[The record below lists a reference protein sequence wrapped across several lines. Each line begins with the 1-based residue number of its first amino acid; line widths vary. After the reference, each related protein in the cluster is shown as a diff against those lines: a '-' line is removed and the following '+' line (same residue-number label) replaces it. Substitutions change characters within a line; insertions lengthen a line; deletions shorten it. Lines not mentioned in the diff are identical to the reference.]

1 MTCDDVFDV
10 LTRGPFPSGGLEDH
24 AVEVHL
30 RRCPECHR
38 LAVALRPAVELF
50 QEAVGPDESRTLP
63 GYRGM
68 AGSVDDL
75 RIAADGTRGYWGL
88 GTDVVAQAER
98 TFAPAPQG
106 VRILPARGSLLKF
119 AAAVLLGVAAAAG
132 SRGWIERSAASAG
145 DPPTAPLH
153 VASDSMEASR
163 RWLASIPLPASCV
176 RNDRV
181 SVGNPSADPQ
191 SGLRLA
197 AVEGSYLSCCTD
209 CHTSHTPGLLPNQEA
224 RTVVVRACTACHER

>member
-50 QEAVGPDESRTLP
+50 QEAVSPDESRTLP

-68 AGSVDDL
+68 AGSVEDL
-75 RIAADGTRGYWGL
+75 RVAADGSRGYWGL

-98 TFAPAPQG
+98 TFTPAPRAA
-106 VRILPARGSLLKF
+106 RILPAQGSLLKF

-132 SRGWIERSAASAG
+132 SRGWTEKSSAAAG
-145 DPPTAPLH
+145 DPPVAPIQ
-153 VASDSMEASR
+153 VASEAKEANR
-163 RWLASIPLPASCV
+163 RWLATIQLPPSCI
-176 RNDRV
+176 RSSRV
-181 SVGNPSADPQ
+181 AAGDVSADPRR
-191 SGLRLA
+191 GLQLA
-197 AVEGSYLSCCTD
+197 SAEGSFVSCCTG
-209 CHTSHTPGLLPNQEA
+209 CHVSGNPGLLDQEA
-224 RTVVVRACTACHER
+224 RNVVARACTACH

>member
-68 AGSVDDL
+68 AGSADDL

-98 TFAPAPQG
+98 TFAPAPRV
-106 VRILPARGSLLKF
+106 VRVLPARGSLLKF

-132 SRGWIERSAASAG
+132 SRGWLERTAALAG
-145 DPPTAPLH
+145 DPPVAPPQ
-153 VASDSMEASR
+153 VASEAKEASR
-163 RWLASIPLPASCV
+163 RWLATVQLPPSCV
-176 RNDRV
+176 RNSRAA
-181 SVGNPSADPQ
+181 VGDDSANPHN
-191 SGLRLA
+191 GLQLA

-209 CHTSHTPGLLPNQEA
+209 CHTSNLTGLLGQEA
-224 RTVVVRACTACHER
+224 RGVVARACTACH